1 MRKKCEFCSVKIEN
15 TYRLKWEQC
24 LKIIRNNV
32 TEEVYN
38 AFFATMVFE
47 QYSDAGRTLLIQLP
61 SQFIYEYIEE
71 HFAKLMNAVLRRVFQ
86 TEVILKYRV
95 KLGEKADLGV
105 MQPNRVPSIPQANI
119 KRRPNETPNAIETHT
134 DDEIDSQLSREYT
147 FDNFIE
153 GDANRAARTI
163 GYTVAQNPNSRQFN
177 PLFIYGPSGCGKTHL
192 INAIGVRTKELYP
205 EKRVLY
211 VSARLFQA
219 QFVDARIKNEINDFI
234 AFYQRIDLLI
244 VDDIQEWETA
254 PKTVDAFYHIFNSL
268 HRNGKRIVLASDR
281 PPVALT
287 WLTDR
292 LITRFSWGPTLEI
305 GKPDQQ
311 LCRNIL
317 LAKIKR
323 DGLDIPEDVVEFIA
337 CTANG
342 SVRHLEGIIN
352 SLMAYA
358 IAYNHTDI
366 DMSLAERVVKRS
378 VKVDETPITIDDIL
392 SKVAEAYGVTEEAII
407 GKSRQKNIAEARQT
421 VVYLVQKHTKMP
433 AQRIGKLLGN
443 RNHSTIL
450 HSCSQA
456 EKKLGCDADYA
467 NRVEEIEKSF
477 SLK

>member
-1 MRKKCEFCSVKIEN
+1 MKIEN

-32 TEEVYN
+32 AEEAYN

-47 QYSDAGRTLLIQLP
+47 QYSEAGRTLLIQLP
-61 SQFIYEYIEE
+61 SQFYYEYIEE
-71 HFAKLMNAVLRRVFQ
+71 HYAKLMNLVLRRVFQ
-86 TEVILKYRV
+86 TDVVLKYRV
-95 KLGEKADLGV
+95 KLNDKADVGV
-105 MQPNRVPSIPQANI
+105 QQPDKAPAIPTSNY
-119 KRRPNETPNAIETHT
+119 KRRPNEVPTIIEAHT

-153 GDANRAARTI
+153 GDANRAARAI

-219 QFVDARIKNEINDFI
+219 QFVDARLKNEINDFI

-244 VDDIQEWETA
+244 VDDIQEWETT

-281 PPVALT
+281 PPVELT

-317 LAKIKR
+317 HAKIKR

-337 CTANG
+337 STANG

-358 IAYNHTDI
+358 IAFNHTNI

-378 VKVDETPITIDDIL
+378 VKVDDTPLTMDDIL
-392 SKVAEAYGVTEEAII
+392 AKVAENYGVTEEAII
-407 GKSRQKNIAEARQT
+407 GKNRQKTIAEARQT
-421 VVYLVQKHTKMP
+421 VVYLAQKHTKMP
-433 AQRIGKLLGN
+433 AKRIGKLLGN

-450 HSCSQA
+450 HSCSQV
-456 EKKLGCDADYA
+456 EKKLGNDADYA
-467 NRVEEIEKSF
+467 NRLKEIEKSF

>member
-1 MRKKCEFCSVKIEN
+1 MKIEN

-24 LKIIRNNV
+24 LKIIQNNV
-32 TEEVYN
+32 GEETYN
-38 AFFATMVFE
+38 AFFATMVYE
-47 QYSDAGRTLLIQLP
+47 QYSETGRTLLIQLP

-86 TEVILKYRV
+86 TDVVLKYRV
-95 KLGEKADLGV
+95 KISDKKGTSVDL
-105 MQPNRVPSIPQANI
+105 QPDKVPQIPQTNF
-119 KRRPNETPNAIETHT
+119 KKKPNEAPALVDTLSQ
-134 DDEIDSQLSREYT
+134 DDIDSQLSREYT

-153 GDANRAARTI
+153 GDANRAARAI

-192 INAIGVRTKELYP
+192 INAIGVHTKELYP

-254 PKTVDAFYHIFNSL
+254 PKTVDAFYHIFNNL

-281 PPVALT
+281 PPVELT
-287 WLTDR
+287 WLSDR

-317 LAKIKR
+317 NAKIKR
-323 DGLDIPEDVVEFIA
+323 DGLEIPADVVDFIA
-337 CTANG
+337 ATANG

-358 IAYNHTDI
+358 IAYNHPNI

-378 VKVDETPITIDDIL
+378 VKIDDTPLTINDIITT
-392 SKVAEAYGVTEEAII
+392 VANAYGISEDAII
-407 GKSRQKNIAEARQT
+407 GKNRQKNIAEARQT
-421 VVYLVQKHTKMP
+421 VVYLTQKHTKMP
-433 AQRIGKLLGN
+433 AQRIGKLIGN

-456 EKKLGCDADYA
+456 EKKLAENTEYA
-467 NRVEEIEKSF
+467 EKVKEIEKSF
-477 SLK
+477 SIK

>member
-1 MRKKCEFCSVKIEN
+1 M
-15 TYRLKWEQC
+15 KWEQC
-24 LKIIRNNV
+24 LKIIQNNV
-32 TEEVYN
+32 GEETYN
-38 AFFATMVFE
+38 AFFATMVYE
-47 QYSDAGRTLLIQLP
+47 QYSETGRTLLIQLP

-86 TEVILKYRV
+86 TDVVLKYRIRIADKKNSSV
-95 KLGEKADLGV
+95 DIQPDKA
-105 MQPNRVPSIPQANI
+105 PSIPQANF
-119 KRRPNETPNAIETHT
+119 KKVPNQVPSIAETFAQ
-134 DDEIDSQLSREYT
+134 DDIDSQLSRDYT
-147 FDNFIE
+147 FNNFIE

-254 PKTVDAFYHIFNSL
+254 PKTVDAFYHIFNNL

-281 PPVALT
+281 PPVELT
-287 WLTDR
+287 WLSDR

-317 LAKIKR
+317 NAKIKR
-323 DGLDIPEDVVEFIA
+323 DGLDIPADVVDFIA
-337 CTANG
+337 STANG

-366 DMSLAERVVKRS
+366 DMQLAERVVKRS
-378 VKVDETPITIDDIL
+378 VKIDDTPLTIDDIITT
-392 SKVAEAYGVTEEAII
+392 VANAYGITEEAII
-407 GKSRQKNIAEARQT
+407 GKNRQKNIAEARQT
-421 VVYLVQKHTKMP
+421 VVYLTQKHTKMP
-433 AQRIGKLLGN
+433 AKRIGKFIGN

-450 HSCSQA
+450 HSYSQA
-456 EKKLGCDADYA
+456 EKKLMEDSEYA
-467 NRVEEIEKSF
+467 KKMKEVEKA
-477 SLK
+477 LNTK

>member
-1 MRKKCEFCSVKIEN
+1 M
-15 TYRLKWEQC
+15 
-24 LKIIRNNV
+24 IRNNV
-32 TEEVYN
+32 AEEAYN

-47 QYSDAGRTLLIQLP
+47 QYSEAGRTLLIQLP
-61 SQFIYEYIEE
+61 SHFYYEYIEE
-71 HFAKLMNAVLRRVFQ
+71 HYAKLMNAVLRHVFQ
-86 TEVILKYRV
+86 TDVILKYRI
-95 KLGEKADLGV
+95 KISDKADAGV
-105 MQPNRVPSIPQANI
+105 QQPDKTPSIPESNF
-119 KRRPNETPNAIETHT
+119 KKRPNETPTIGDAFAN
-134 DDEIDSQLSREYT
+134 DDIDSQLSRDYT

-153 GDANRAARTI
+153 GDANRAARAI

-192 INAIGVRTKELYP
+192 INAIGVHTKEQYP

-281 PPVALT
+281 PPVELT

-317 LAKIKR
+317 NAKIKR
-323 DGLDIPEDVVEFIA
+323 DGLDIPEEVVEFIA
-337 CTANG
+337 ATANG
-342 SVRHLEGIIN
+342 SVRHLEGIVS
-352 SLMAYA
+352 SL
-358 IAYNHTDI
+358 IAYSIVDNHARI

-378 VKVDETPITIDDIL
+378 VKVDNTVLTIDDIL
-392 SKVAEAYGVTEEAII
+392 SKVAEVYGITEDAII
-407 GKSRQKNIAEARQT
+407 GKNRQKNIAEARQT
-421 VVYLVQKHTKMP
+421 VAFLTQKHTKMP
-433 AQRIGKLLGN
+433 AKRIGKFLGN

-456 EKKLGCDADYA
+456 EKKLADDAEYA
-467 NRVEEIEKSF
+467 NRIADIEKSF